1 MMTFK
6 HAARALRR
14 HETATGP
21 RPGLCQ
27 TIGTH
32 DLGPNRT
39 CRDCGKP
46 LTDKDLVAATCL
58 LDELPGRR
66 L

>member
-1 MMTFK
+1 MFRPF
-6 HAARALRR
+6 ARRR
-14 HETATGP
+14 IPAPATGP